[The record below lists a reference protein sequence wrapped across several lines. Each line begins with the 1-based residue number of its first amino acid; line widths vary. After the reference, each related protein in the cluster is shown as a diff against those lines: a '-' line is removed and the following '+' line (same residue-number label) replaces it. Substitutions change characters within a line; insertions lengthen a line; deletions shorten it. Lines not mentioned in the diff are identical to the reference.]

1 MLRYIHDRITI
12 DPDLCGGKP
21 TIRGLRLTVQTVL
34 EFLAA
39 GDSPAEVLESYPF
52 LELPDIQACLDFAL
66 ETVKH
71 SYQTPGLGRQ
81 AA

>member
-1 MLRYIHDRITI
+1 MRYIHDRITV
-12 DPDLCGGKP
+12 DPDLCNGKP

-39 GDSPAEVLESYPF
+39 GDTVEDILESYPF
-52 LELPDIQACLDFAL
+52 LEAADVQACLHFASENLAHQDF
-66 ETVKH
+66 VGH
-71 SYQTPGLGRQ
+71 